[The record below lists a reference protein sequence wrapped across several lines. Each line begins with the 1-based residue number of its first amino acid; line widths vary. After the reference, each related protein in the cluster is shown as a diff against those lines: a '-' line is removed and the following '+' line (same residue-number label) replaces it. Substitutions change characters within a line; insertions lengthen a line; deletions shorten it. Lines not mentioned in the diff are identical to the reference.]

1 MRRGSSWAGTRPGA
15 GSGAPAHAPASA
27 DALQPAGTQA
37 GDKLVEVSASFGA
50 DVWQAQNFGQVMYA
64 IKTRNGQVG
73 GQEEEGWSGRRRARA
88 LCPSPHPALNPHQPR
103 PATAPGLPQI
113 PAHVRRHVGIRDGGG
128 EQRPG
133 WRGGSG
139 SGRRAQDTC
148 PPPLAHAAHQVAGLA
163 VSRLPHFLPP
173 LPPPPA
179 HPPSKN
185 PSTRTSPSSPI
196 PSAVSKRSAAAGTTG
211 PGPRRFRPSGTP
223 SARRRKRSGSPC
235 SRALSRS
242 LGRRTLR
249 PR

>member
-163 VSRLPHFLPP
+163 VSRLPHFHPP
-173 LPPPPA
+173 LPPPP
-179 HPPSKN
+179 PPTPHQK
-185 PSTRTSPSSPI
+185 I
-196 PSAVSKRSAAAGTTG
+196 PQPAPPPALRYRA
-211 PGPRRFRPSGTP
+211 PFQSG
-223 SARRRKRSGSPC
+223 ARRRELRGRDQGDSGPAVRRAQGGGKGAGRPVRGRSQEVWGE
-235 SRALSRS
+235 
-242 LGRRTLR
+242 GH
-249 PR
+249 